1 MNQKELTK
9 TFMIISNGENLFG
22 LHVFYKN
29 IQRLSSEYTVY
40 N

>member
-9 TFMIISNGENLFG
+9 IFMMITNGKNVFG

-29 IQRLSSEYTVY
+29 IQHFKG
-40 N
+40 